1 MAEGSRLL
9 VLFQQDWQM
18 ILNGGYIMENIM
30 NEVISINTH
39 LTEEEKKQLEKA
51 KSMPIIYDNDC
62 PETTPEQALK
72 FRRVNRPK
80 RVSGE

>member
-1 MAEGSRLL
+1 
-9 VLFQQDWQM
+9 
-18 ILNGGYIMENIM
+18 MENTM
-30 NEVISINTH
+30 GEVLNIKIQ

-51 KSMPIIYDNDC
+51 KNMPITYDNDC